1 MPGYNSCASSTW
13 VARTSQLHLLKLCR
27 SRPWSFSLSASQPG
41 HTYRCASASY
51 TPRKSTVA
59 NQVRFKKQNVALLLV
74 SSASTGGTTGRTCL
88 SEQHEKALT
97 CLSACQHVHE
107 GGLTSPSDPHEAGEH
122 FGSEGP
128 TNAQQQLQPRG
139 ASLHVYVR
147 PVLGT
152 LLQNPNKHLA
162 FLLLCSLGVQQRL
175 AVVLLCSLGVQQR
188 RLLKRLASAV
198 LMLDS
203 SCFQGGS
210 PPEITCAPILR
221 GCSQLEKSIAQRHG
235 MSSGRLKERR
245 S

>member
-1 MPGYNSCASSTW
+1 MGCKNISASS
-13 VARTSQLHLLKLCR
+13 VEA
-27 SRPWSFSLSASQPG
+27 ASQPSLVFQPFSQPARP
-41 HTYRCASASY
+41 HEQLRLSY
-51 TPRKSTVA
+51 TPKKTTVA
-59 NQVRFKKQNVALLLV
+59 NQLSLKRQNVALLLV

-128 TNAQQQLQPRG
+128 TDAQQQLQPRG

-162 FLLLCSLGVQQRL
+162 FVTLQPRCATEACCCVALQPGCATEALAEAPGKCS
-175 AVVLLCSLGVQQR
+175 AD
-188 RLLKRLASAV
+188 A
-198 LMLDS
+198 
-203 SCFQGGS
+203 
-210 PPEITCAPILR
+210 
-221 GCSQLEKSIAQRHG
+221 
-235 MSSGRLKERR
+235 
-245 S
+245 